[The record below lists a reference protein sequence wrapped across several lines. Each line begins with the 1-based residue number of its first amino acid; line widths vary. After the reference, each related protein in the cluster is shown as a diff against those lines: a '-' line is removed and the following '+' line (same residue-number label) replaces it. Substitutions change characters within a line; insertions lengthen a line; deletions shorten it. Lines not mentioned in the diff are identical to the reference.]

1 MNDVATL
8 TAPLAPSPDPEVSGG
23 LAVVSIAKAYDKR
36 VVLSDVCEGEG
47 EESKTMPLEV
57 ASAGWFALVGDAL
70 PHSFL
75 RCFCAFPLKVTRA
88 FSAAQLRS
96 ASLNRPRRVWAS
108 SFRS

>member
-1 MNDVATL
+1 MYSTAARAKSTSIVLEAVGEAEEDEDV
-8 TAPLAPSPDPEVSGG
+8 DDG
-23 LAVVSIAKAYDKR
+23 